1 MCLTDKST
9 IIMAD
14 GTGLAAAH
22 ADASKTKPSPRPL
35 QIIRLGTAEENYSF
49 HLEQANLD
57 SIMAQVPSDMKVAV
71 VSVVGAFRTGKSFLL
86 TFLLRYLRYGSVLDD
101 SEDWMTAA
109 GDVREGNINEKVLA
123 GDDGRNALESS
134 FQWRAGK
141 ERTTTGIWMWSEAFV
156 RRVANGEEVAVLLMD
171 TQGMFDNETSMNLTA
186 CIFGLSTLLSSYQ
199 IYNVQNR
206 IQEDNLQHLALFSE
220 YGRIALA
227 GEAGKLVRQGNKQGD
242 EGADKGL
249 EEKSEGGMEAE
260 ELMLPD
266 EDEIPFQRVEFLVRD
281 WMDFD
286 EDLPFHQLK
295 VLLLCFRYFQ
305 PVMCVIALSLPKPI
319 LDFFRSPS
327 SSPGDRAESLSSW
340 QYADVPFSLLHS
352 LPFRRCLSQEEMD
365 SYLQDVIEKGSVK
378 DLRQTREQILGC
390 FQKVRCFVLPHPGLE
405 VPKKAYSGEVALINP
420 FFRRLL
426 NHYAR
431 EVFGPELEAKRI
443 HKRDLTAPELRQY
456 VSSYVE
462 MFKSGTRF
470 PEAQTMLEATAS
482 ANNQNATQ
490 LALSKYKGEMDAYCG
505 PRVYEY
511 RKVDD
516 FMAHHR
522 ACKDAALQLFDSTAT
537 IGRKAQVREFRVRV
551 LDEIEDL
558 FSRYEEANANRNP
571 FRNFEYYALPLLV
584 ALAAFVMRWIAD
596 LESTCSLE
604 RRYLCTN
611 VSNAMGHVYVF
622 LITFILILSFNRVKL
637 FVDYVRQVVPVL
649 LGMDR
654 MHLKTA

>member
-1 MCLTDKST
+1 
-9 IIMAD
+9 MATTAESSPTPK
-14 GTGLAAAH
+14 G
-22 ADASKTKPSPRPL
+22 PPRPL

-57 SIMAQVPSDMKVAV
+57 SIMAQVPPQMKVAV

-86 TFLLRYLRYGSVLDD
+86 TFLLRYLRHGSELDET
-101 SEDWMTAA
+101 EDWMSAA
-109 GDVREGNINEKVLA
+109 GDLKEGNINEKVVA
-123 GDDGRNALESS
+123 GSGGGSVDSS

-141 ERTTTGIWMWSEAFV
+141 ERTTTGIWMWSEPFI
-156 RRVANGEEVAVLLMD
+156 RRVANGEDVAVLLMD

-227 GEAGKLVRQGNKQGD
+227 GDVDTKRAKKRALSAAAKVDYGSDAED
-242 EGADKGL
+242 E
-249 EEKSEGGMEAE
+249 EEDSEE
-260 ELMLPD
+260 EDDDAVMLPD
-266 EDEIPFQRVEFLVRD
+266 DDEIPFQRVEFLVRD

-286 EDLPFHQLK
+286 EDLPFHKLK
-295 VLLLCFRYFQ
+295 
-305 PVMCVIALSLPKPI
+305 
-319 LDFFRSPS
+319 
-327 SSPGDRAESLSSW
+327 
-340 QYADVPFSLLHS
+340 
-352 LPFRRCLSQEEMD
+352 EEMD
-365 SYLQDVIEKGSVK
+365 AYLQDVIDKGSVK

-390 FQKVRCFVLPHPGLE
+390 FQKVRCFILPHPGLE
-405 VPKKAYSGEVALINP
+405 VPKKAYSGEVELIHP

-431 EVFGPELEAKRI
+431 EVFGPELEPKRI

-456 VSSYVE
+456 VLSYVD

-490 LALSKYKGEMDAYCG
+490 LALTKYKAEMDAFCG
-505 PRVYEY
+505 PKTYEY
-511 RKVDD
+511 RKVEQ
-516 FMAHHR
+516 FLAHHR
-522 ACKDAALQLFDSTAT
+522 ACKEGSLRLFDSTAT
-537 IGRKAQVREFRVRV
+537 IGRKAQIKEFRARV
-551 LDEIEDL
+551 LAEVEDL

-571 FRNFEYYALPLLV
+571 FRNFEYYALPMLIALV
-584 ALAAFVMRWIAD
+584 AFVMRWVAD
-596 LESTCSLE
+596 LESSCSLE

-622 LITFILILSFNRVKL
+622 LVTFILILSFNRVKL

-649 LGMDR
+649 VGMDR
-654 MHLKTA
+654 THAHLKES

>member
-1 MCLTDKST
+1 
-9 IIMAD
+9 
-14 GTGLAAAH
+14 
-22 ADASKTKPSPRPL
+22 
-35 QIIRLGTAEENYSF
+35 
-49 HLEQANLD
+49 
-57 SIMAQVPSDMKVAV
+57 
-71 VSVVGAFRTGKSFLL
+71 
-86 TFLLRYLRYGSVLDD
+86 
-101 SEDWMTAA
+101 
-109 GDVREGNINEKVLA
+109 
-123 GDDGRNALESS
+123 
-134 FQWRAGK
+134 
-141 ERTTTGIWMWSEAFV
+141 
-156 RRVANGEEVAVLLMD
+156 
-171 TQGMFDNETSMNLTA
+171 
-186 CIFGLSTLLSSYQ
+186 
-199 IYNVQNR
+199 
-206 IQEDNLQHLALFSE
+206 
-220 YGRIALA
+220 
-227 GEAGKLVRQGNKQGD
+227 
-242 EGADKGL
+242 
-249 EEKSEGGMEAE
+249 
-260 ELMLPD
+260 
-266 EDEIPFQRVEFLVRD
+266 
-281 WMDFD
+281 
-286 EDLPFHQLK
+286 
-295 VLLLCFRYFQ
+295 
-305 PVMCVIALSLPKPI
+305 
-319 LDFFRSPS
+319 
-327 SSPGDRAESLSSW
+327 
-340 QYADVPFSLLHS
+340 
-352 LPFRRCLSQEEMD
+352 MD

-537 IGRKAQVREFRVRV
+537 IGRKVQVREFRVRV

>member
-1 MCLTDKST
+1 
-9 IIMAD
+9 MAN
-14 GTGLAAAH
+14 GTGLAVAH

-35 QIIRLGTAEENYSF
+35 QIIRLGTAEENFSF

-86 TFLLRYLRYGSVLDD
+86 TFLLRYLRYGSELDD

-109 GDVREGNINEKVLA
+109 GDLREGNINEKVLA

-227 GEAGKLVRQGNKQGD
+227 GEAGKLVRQGKKQGD
-242 EGADKGL
+242 EGTDKGH
-249 EEKSEGGMEAE
+249 EEKSEGGVEAE

-295 VLLLCFRYFQ
+295 
-305 PVMCVIALSLPKPI
+305 
-319 LDFFRSPS
+319 
-327 SSPGDRAESLSSW
+327 
-340 QYADVPFSLLHS
+340 
-352 LPFRRCLSQEEMD
+352 EEMD

-537 IGRKAQVREFRVRV
+537 IGRKVQVREFRVRV

>member
-227 GEAGKLVRQGNKQGD
+227 GEAGKLVRQGKKQGD

-295 VLLLCFRYFQ
+295 VIMFSLFSTRHVCHCPKSAQTHSRFF
-305 PVMCVIALSLPKPI
+305 PLSLVFSWGLLGTEQKAY
-319 LDFFRSPS
+319 
-327 SSPGDRAESLSSW
+327 RAGSMLTFPF
-340 QYADVPFSLLHS
+340 PFSI
-352 LPFRRCLSQEEMD
+352 P
-365 SYLQDVIEKGSVK
+365 
-378 DLRQTREQILGC
+378 
-390 FQKVRCFVLPHPGLE
+390 
-405 VPKKAYSGEVALINP
+405 
-420 FFRRLL
+420 
-426 NHYAR
+426 
-431 EVFGPELEAKRI
+431 
-443 HKRDLTAPELRQY
+443 
-456 VSSYVE
+456 
-462 MFKSGTRF
+462 
-470 PEAQTMLEATAS
+470 
-482 ANNQNATQ
+482 
-490 LALSKYKGEMDAYCG
+490 
-505 PRVYEY
+505 Y
-511 RKVDD
+511 R
-516 FMAHHR
+516 
-522 ACKDAALQLFDSTAT
+522 
-537 IGRKAQVREFRVRV
+537 
-551 LDEIEDL
+551 
-558 FSRYEEANANRNP
+558 
-571 FRNFEYYALPLLV
+571 
-584 ALAAFVMRWIAD
+584 
-596 LESTCSLE
+596 
-604 RRYLCTN
+604 
-611 VSNAMGHVYVF
+611 
-622 LITFILILSFNRVKL
+622 
-637 FVDYVRQVVPVL
+637 FVDASLR
-649 LGMDR
+649 R
-654 MHLKTA
+654 RWTRTCRT